1 MHISHCITVHSAHCI
16 IVQCFIYWDA
26 AEEAEVGLEQIE
38 LEWNRTKV
46 FSPSLCHCPL
56 HCLFSTVHWIVFY
69 PLCSAVP
76 FLHCIVLCNSF
87 RDYSSFAP
95 CQPLALIKLPR
106 ADSNIPRWPFHLIQT
121 LSKYLR
127 LARPKSD
134 QFLITQGLH
143 KAPVNWEHLEISK
156 HQRSNCLR
164 SQNTGQSSFK
174 GVWK

>member
-1 MHISHCITVHSAHCI
+1 M
-16 IVQCFIYWDA
+16 
-26 AEEAEVGLEQIE
+26 EQIE

-56 HCLFSTVHWIVFY
+56 HCVVFSPLCVVHRIVFY

-121 LSKYLR
+121 LSKHLR

-156 HQRSNCLR
+156 HQRSNCPR

-174 GVWK
+174 GV